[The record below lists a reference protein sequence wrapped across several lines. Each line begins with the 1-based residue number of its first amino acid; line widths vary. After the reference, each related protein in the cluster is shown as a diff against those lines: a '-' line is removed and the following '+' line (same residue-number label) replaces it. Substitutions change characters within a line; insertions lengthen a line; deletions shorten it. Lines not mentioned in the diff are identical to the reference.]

1 MAYTA
6 TTIDSITNEV
16 LRLAH
21 EKAAFIGT
29 INRQFDSS
37 FGNASGKIG
46 DTLRIREPARY
57 TRRQNS
63 RVMNVQDSVETNT
76 SLVVATQDGVDRLS
90 GDRCTHGVL
99 GESGLAWRGHQV
111 RRNPGAHV

>member
-21 EKAAFIGT
+21 EKASFIGT

-46 DTLRIREPARY
+46 DTLRIRLNLARY

-63 RVMNVQDSVETNT
+63 RVMNVQDS
-76 SLVVATQDGVDRLS
+76 LKP
-90 GDRCTHGVL
+90 THL
-99 GESGLAWRGHQV
+99 L
-111 RRNPGAHV
+111 